1 MIWCGEWQKA
11 MENPVFD
18 RKKTVSIGERFF

>member
-18 RKKTVSIGERFF
+18 GEKTARMGEHFF

>member
-1 MIWCGEWQKA
+1 MIWCGERQKA

-18 RKKTVSIGERFF
+18 REKTVSIGERFF

>member
-18 RKKTVSIGERFF
+18 REKTVSIGEHFF